1 MLDDNNQILQS
12 KEAVFYFNS
21 VSEILRVIRKCGL
34 TPENTLVVCS
44 RSDKNEKKLKELGF
58 TFGKIPLENEPN
70 PMFTFCTSAVYMGVD
85 FYSDCASSYVFADP
99 NVDCLALD
107 ISLDL
112 PQIIGR
118 QRNKKNPFKNYIA
131 LFYKTKRNNEIE
143 LTEENFNKYLE
154 EKREKTKNLLNF
166 YEKGTEKEKEAYIE
180 KLAESIEYSNYS
192 KDFVSISEKTGAPI
206 YNCLIDIA
214 DQRAWEVSQ
223 KDYQDTLSVTKA
235 VKNIKNLNVISEKYV
250 DEDELIISTFLT
262 NYFYKTNVFKEKMKM
277 YCEFREMFNN
287 NPVVIDALE
296 HRIKDSR
303 FHQYYKF
310 YGTKGCSSRS
320 YEEKELKQGWEDSTK
335 ENQILIRIYS
345 RFKENDRVL
354 MPDVKLFF
362 KELYNSLSISKSPK
376 ATDLADYFEL
386 SKTNITTPDG
396 IKKGFKLGKRLK

>member
-1 MLDDNNQILQS
+1 M
-12 KEAVFYFNS
+12 
-21 VSEILRVIRKCGL
+21 
-34 TPENTLVVCS
+34 
-44 RSDKNEKKLKELGF
+44 
-58 TFGKIPLENEPN
+58 
-70 PMFTFCTSAVYMGVD
+70 
-85 FYSDCASSYVFADP
+85 
-99 NVDCLALD
+99 
-107 ISLDL
+107 
-112 PQIIGR
+112 
-118 QRNKKNPFKNYIA
+118 
-131 LFYKTKRNNEIE
+131 
-143 LTEENFNKYLE
+143 E

>member
-1 MLDDNNQILQS
+1 MIYLIQVRYEDFTLAKIGYAKDI
-12 KEAVFYFNS
+12 KRRMNS
-21 VSEILRVIRKCGL
+21 YI
-34 TPENTLVVCS
+34 TENPMATLVS
-44 RSDKNEKKLKELGF
+44 YREGSMEEEKLFHRAFSIDKFEKGLEWFYWKDDTKERFDSLDYSTERKKKLIEDLNKE
-58 TFGKIPLENEPN
+58 KN
-70 PMFTFCTSAVYMGVD
+70 Y
-85 FYSDCASSYVFADP
+85 
-99 NVDCLALD
+99 
-107 ISLDL
+107 
-112 PQIIGR
+112 
-118 QRNKKNPFKNYIA
+118 NKK
-131 LFYKTKRNNEIE
+131 LELYKEI
-143 LTEENFNKYLE
+143 
-154 EKREKTKNLLNF
+154 
-166 YEKGTEKEKEAYIE
+166 KEKYDKSYIDE
-180 KLAESIEYSNYS
+180 TLDKISILLESISS
-192 KDFVSISEKTGAPI
+192 SSE
-206 YNCLIDIA
+206 NLIEIII
-214 DQRAWEVSQ
+214 
-223 KDYQDTLSVTKA
+223 
-235 VKNIKNLNVISEKYV
+235 NP
-250 DEDELIISTFLT
+250 EDELIISTFLN